1 MERRVA
7 GAGEQARREAPALT
21 LGANLN
27 SETFSDMIARLLIS
41 AVAVWV
47 TAWLLEGVTVEPW
60 WAAIIVAVVL
70 GLINTFIR
78 PVVKL
83 LALPLNIV
91 TLGLFSLVIN
101 ALMVML
107 CDWFTPYLQ
116 VENFLYAL
124 WFSIVLTVVNWVLH
138 LFTGKD

>member
-1 MERRVA
+1 M
-7 GAGEQARREAPALT
+7 L
-21 LGANLN
+21 
-27 SETFSDMIARLLIS
+27 ARLLIS
-41 AVAVWV
+41 AVAVWI
-47 TAWLLEGVTVEPW
+47 TAWLLPGVTVEPW

-83 LALPLNIV
+83 LALPLNIL

-101 ALMVML
+101 ALMVLL
-107 CDWFTPYLQ
+107 CAWFTRYMQ
-116 VENFLYAL
+116 VNGFLDAL

>member
-1 MERRVA
+1 
-7 GAGEQARREAPALT
+7 
-21 LGANLN
+21 
-27 SETFSDMIARLLIS
+27 MIARLLIS